1 MIIVQYD
8 DTKMAIDE
16 IINFDDNMLCLLG
29 AHDSLEE
36 EDETSEVKFDSYTTD
51 EVRNYLS
58 EIGKVPLFTQEE
70 EIECAKKVAMGDE
83 KAKSELVTHNLRLVV
98 SIAKRYLGRGLDFLD
113 LIQEGNEGLMRA
125 VEKFD
130 YTKGFKFS
138 TYATWWIRQSI
149 TRAIADQSRTVRIP
163 VHLFEDVNKLMSI
176 KNKFLMSNARNAS
189 MEEVTDRPVKDGDTT
204 IIDFEGFKDGVA
216 FEGGKG
222 ENYNLTLGSG
232 SFIPGFEDQL
242 VGKNVDEECEVNVTF
257 PEDYQAEELAG
268 KAAVFKCVI
277 HEIKEKQIPE
287 LDEDFVDDAGFDSV
301 DAYKAD
307 VKAKLEE
314 KKTSEAKSAKEEAA
328 IMAVVEKATMDI
340 PEAMVETQVNRM
352 INDFA
357 QQLSMQGLSLE
368 QYFMF
373 TGMTKEQFAEQTRPR
388 AEKSIQSRLVLEAVA
403 AAEGFTASDEEL
415 EAELKEMA
423 DAYKM
428 EVAQIKDLLPA
439 TEMDGLKKDICVK
452 KAIDVIANNAVE
464 K

>member
-1 MIIVQYD
+1 MNIE
-8 DTKMAIDE
+8 KLEHNMAKITIEVSVED
-16 IINFDDNMLCLLG
+16 FDKAVDKAYQKQKG
-29 AHDSLEE
+29 QISIPGFR
-36 EDETSEVKFDSYTTD
+36 K
-51 EVRNYLS
+51 
-58 EIGKVPLFTQEE
+58 GKVPRNLVEKMYGKEVFYEEAANICIPEAYEKAYDEIEE
-70 EIECAKKVAMGDE
+70 EIVSQPKIDVVQIEAGKPFIFTAEVAL
-83 KAKSELVTHNLRLVV
+83 K
-98 SIAKRYLGRGLDFLD
+98 
-113 LIQEGNEGLMRA
+113 
-125 VEKFD
+125 
-130 YTKGFKFS
+130 
-138 TYATWWIRQSI
+138 
-149 TRAIADQSRTVRIP
+149 P
-163 VHLFEDVNKLMSI
+163 
-176 KNKFLMSNARNAS
+176 
-189 MEEVTDRPVKDGDTT
+189 EVTLGDYKGVEIDKIDATVTDEDIEADIKSALEAQARQVSVERAAKDGDLVVL
-204 IIDFEGFKDGVA
+204 DFEGFVDGEA

-328 IMAVVEKATMDI
+328 IAAVVEKATMDI
-340 PEAMVETQVNRM
+340 PEAMIETQVNRM

-428 EVAQIKDLLPA
+428 EVAQIKELLPA

>member
-1 MIIVQYD
+1 MNIE
-8 DTKMAIDE
+8 KLEHNMAKITIEVSVED
-16 IINFDDNMLCLLG
+16 FDKAVDKAYQKQKG
-29 AHDSLEE
+29 QISIPGFR
-36 EDETSEVKFDSYTTD
+36 K
-51 EVRNYLS
+51 
-58 EIGKVPLFTQEE
+58 GKVPRAMVEKMYGKEVFFEEAANICIPEAYEKAYDEIEE
-70 EIECAKKVAMGDE
+70 EIVSQPKIDVVQIEAGKPFIFTAEVAL
-83 KAKSELVTHNLRLVV
+83 K
-98 SIAKRYLGRGLDFLD
+98 
-113 LIQEGNEGLMRA
+113 
-125 VEKFD
+125 
-130 YTKGFKFS
+130 
-138 TYATWWIRQSI
+138 
-149 TRAIADQSRTVRIP
+149 P
-163 VHLFEDVNKLMSI
+163 
-176 KNKFLMSNARNAS
+176 
-189 MEEVTDRPVKDGDTT
+189 EVTLGDYKGVEIDKIDATVTDEDIEADIKSALEAQARQVSVERAAKDGDLVVL
-204 IIDFEGFKDGVA
+204 DFEGFVDGVA

-287 LDEDFVDDAGFDSV
+287 LDEDFIDDAGFDSV

-388 AEKSIQSRLVLEAVA
+388 AEKSIQSRLVLEVVA

-428 EVAQIKDLLPA
+428 EVAQIKELLPA

>member
-1 MIIVQYD
+1 MNIE
-8 DTKMAIDE
+8 KLEHNMAKITIEVSVED
-16 IINFDDNMLCLLG
+16 FDKAVDKAYQKQKG
-29 AHDSLEE
+29 QISIPGFR
-36 EDETSEVKFDSYTTD
+36 K
-51 EVRNYLS
+51 
-58 EIGKVPLFTQEE
+58 GKVPRAMVEKMYGKEVFFEEAANICIPEAYEKAYDEIEE
-70 EIECAKKVAMGDE
+70 EIVSQPKIDVVQIEAGKPFIFTAEVAL
-83 KAKSELVTHNLRLVV
+83 K
-98 SIAKRYLGRGLDFLD
+98 
-113 LIQEGNEGLMRA
+113 
-125 VEKFD
+125 
-130 YTKGFKFS
+130 
-138 TYATWWIRQSI
+138 
-149 TRAIADQSRTVRIP
+149 P
-163 VHLFEDVNKLMSI
+163 
-176 KNKFLMSNARNAS
+176 
-189 MEEVTDRPVKDGDTT
+189 EVTLGDYKGVEIDKIDATVTDEDIEADIKSALEAQARQVSVERAAKDGDLVVL
-204 IIDFEGFKDGVA
+204 DFEGFVDGDA

-287 LDEDFVDDAGFDSV
+287 LDEDFIDDAGFDSV

-428 EVAQIKDLLPA
+428 EVAQIKELLPA

>member
-1 MIIVQYD
+1 MNIE
-8 DTKMAIDE
+8 KLEHNMAKITIEVSVED
-16 IINFDDNMLCLLG
+16 FDKAVDKAYQKQKG
-29 AHDSLEE
+29 QISIPGFR
-36 EDETSEVKFDSYTTD
+36 K
-51 EVRNYLS
+51 
-58 EIGKVPLFTQEE
+58 GKVPRAMVEKMYGKEVFFEEAANICIPEAYEKAYDEIEE
-70 EIECAKKVAMGDE
+70 EIVSQPKIDVVQIEAGKPFIFTAEVAL
-83 KAKSELVTHNLRLVV
+83 K
-98 SIAKRYLGRGLDFLD
+98 
-113 LIQEGNEGLMRA
+113 
-125 VEKFD
+125 
-130 YTKGFKFS
+130 
-138 TYATWWIRQSI
+138 
-149 TRAIADQSRTVRIP
+149 P
-163 VHLFEDVNKLMSI
+163 
-176 KNKFLMSNARNAS
+176 
-189 MEEVTDRPVKDGDTT
+189 EVTLGDYKGVEIDKIDATVTDEDIEADIKSALEAQARQVSVERAAKDGDLVVL
-204 IIDFEGFKDGVA
+204 DFEGFVDGVA

-287 LDEDFVDDAGFDSV
+287 LDEDFIDDAGFDSV

-428 EVAQIKDLLPA
+428 EVAQIKELLPA

>member
-1 MIIVQYD
+1 MNIE
-8 DTKMAIDE
+8 KLEHNMAKITIEVSVED
-16 IINFDDNMLCLLG
+16 FDKAVDKAYQKQKG
-29 AHDSLEE
+29 QISIPGFR
-36 EDETSEVKFDSYTTD
+36 K
-51 EVRNYLS
+51 
-58 EIGKVPLFTQEE
+58 GKVPRAMVEKMYGKEVFFEEAANICIPEAYEKAYDEIEE
-70 EIECAKKVAMGDE
+70 EIVSQPKIDVVQIEAGKPFIFTAEVAL
-83 KAKSELVTHNLRLVV
+83 K
-98 SIAKRYLGRGLDFLD
+98 
-113 LIQEGNEGLMRA
+113 
-125 VEKFD
+125 
-130 YTKGFKFS
+130 
-138 TYATWWIRQSI
+138 
-149 TRAIADQSRTVRIP
+149 P
-163 VHLFEDVNKLMSI
+163 
-176 KNKFLMSNARNAS
+176 
-189 MEEVTDRPVKDGDTT
+189 EVTLGDYKGVEIDKIDATVTDEDIEADIKSALEAQARQVSVERAAKDGDLVVL
-204 IIDFEGFKDGVA
+204 DFEGFVDGVA

-428 EVAQIKDLLPA
+428 EVAQIKELLPA